1 MKGNRFILMLI
12 VLLSV
17 AVVSACGIDKVSHK
31 KTNDVDYT
39 VVAEI
44 EMPDEVKQ
52 IVEERK
58 EMPFKVTY
66 SDNQYTYII
75 VGYGKQ
81 KYEGYSIKVKEMYE
95 TKNAVCVK
103 TEFSGPEEY
112 TNTQVESYPYI
123 VMKIEYTDK
132 NVVFSE

>member
-1 MKGNRFILMLI
+1 MRKNRFLLMFI
-12 VLLSV
+12 VVLAVV
-17 AVVSACGIDKVSHK
+17 AVSACGIEKVSHK
-31 KTNDVDYT
+31 KTNDIDFT

-44 EMPDEVKQ
+44 EMPQEVKQ

-58 EMPFKVTY
+58 EAPFKVTY

-75 VGYGKQ
+75 VGYGRQ
-81 KYEGYSIKVKEMYE
+81 KYEGYSIRVKELYE
-95 TKNAVCVK
+95 TKNAICVK
-103 TEFSGPEEY
+103 TEFLGPEEY

>member
-1 MKGNRFILMLI
+1 MRRNRFVLTFI

-17 AVVSACGIDKVSHK
+17 AVVSACGIEKVSHK
-31 KTNDVDYT
+31 KTNDVDFT

-44 EMPDEVKQ
+44 EMPNEVKQ

-58 EMPFKVTY
+58 DMPFKVTY
-66 SDNQYTYII
+66 SDNKYTYII

-81 KYEGYSIKVKEMYE
+81 KYEGYSIKVKELYE
-95 TKNAVCVK
+95 TKNAICVK
-103 TEFSGPEEY
+103 TEFIGPDEY

-123 VMKIEYTDK
+123 VIKIEYTDK

>member
-1 MKGNRFILMLI
+1 MRKNRFALMFI

-17 AVVSACGIDKVSHK
+17 AVVSACGIEKVSHK
-31 KTNDVDYT
+31 KTNDVDFT

-44 EMPDEVKQ
+44 EMPNEVKQ
-52 IVEERK
+52 VIEERK
-58 EMPFKVTY
+58 ETPFKVTY

-81 KYEGYSIKVKEMYE
+81 KYEGYSIKVKELYE
-95 TKNAVCVK
+95 TKNAICVK

-123 VMKIEYTDK
+123 VIKIEYTDK

>member
-1 MKGNRFILMLI
+1 
-12 VLLSV
+12 
-17 AVVSACGIDKVSHK
+17 
-31 KTNDVDYT
+31 
-39 VVAEI
+39 
-44 EMPDEVKQ
+44 MPQEVKQ

-58 EMPFKVTY
+58 EAPFKVTY

-75 VGYGKQ
+75 VGYGRQ
-81 KYEGYSIKVKEMYE
+81 KYEGYSIRVKELYE
-95 TKNAVCVK
+95 TKNAICVK
-103 TEFSGPEEY
+103 TEFLGPEEY

>member
-1 MKGNRFILMLI
+1 MRKNRFMLTLI
-12 VLLSV
+12 VVLSV
-17 AVVSACGIDKVSHK
+17 VVVSACGLEKVSYK
-31 KTNDVDYT
+31 KVSDVDFT

-44 EMPDEVKQ
+44 EMPTEVKQ

-81 KYEGYSIKVKEMYE
+81 KYKGYNIKVKEMYE
-95 TKNAVCVK
+95 TKNAICVK
-103 TEFSGPEEY
+103 TEFSGPQEY
-112 TNTQVESYPYI
+112 TNAQVASYPYI
-123 VMKIEYTDK
+123 VIKIEYTDK

>member
-1 MKGNRFILMLI
+1 MRRNRFILMLV

-17 AVVSACGIDKVSHK
+17 IVVSACGIEKVSKK
-31 KTNDVDYT
+31 KTNDVDFT

-44 EMPDEVKQ
+44 EMPTEVKQ

-81 KYEGYSIKVKEMYE
+81 KYDGYSIKVKEMYE
-95 TKNAVCVK
+95 TKNAICVK
-103 TEFSGPEEY
+103 TEFSGPQEY
-112 TNTQVESYPYI
+112 TNTEIESYPYI
-123 VMKIEYTDK
+123 VMKIEYTNK

>member
-1 MKGNRFILMLI
+1 MRRNRFVLTFI

-17 AVVSACGIDKVSHK
+17 AVVSACGIEKVSHK
-31 KTNDVDYT
+31 KTNDVDFT

-44 EMPDEVKQ
+44 EMPNEVKQ

-58 EMPFKVTY
+58 DMPFKVTY
-66 SDNQYTYII
+66 SDNKYTYII

-81 KYEGYSIKVKEMYE
+81 KYEGYSIKVKELYE
-95 TKNAVCVK
+95 TKNAICVK
-103 TEFSGPEEY
+103 TEFSGPDEY

-123 VMKIEYTDK
+123 VIKIEYTDK

>member
-1 MKGNRFILMLI
+1 MRKNRFVLMMI
-12 VLLSV
+12 VV
-17 AVVSACGIDKVSHK
+17 AAVIAVSACGIEKISNR
-31 KTNDVDYT
+31 KTNDVDFT

-44 EMPDEVKQ
+44 EMPTEIKQ

-58 EMPFKVTY
+58 ENPFKVTY

-81 KYEGYSIKVKEMYE
+81 KYDGYSIQVKELYE
-95 TKNAVCVK
+95 TKNAICVK
-103 TEFSGPEEY
+103 TEFRGPEEY
-112 TNTQVESYPYI
+112 TSTETETYPYI
-123 VMKIEYTDK
+123 VIKIEYTDK

>member
-1 MKGNRFILMLI
+1 MRRNRFVLTFI

-17 AVVSACGIDKVSHK
+17 AVVSACGIEKVSHK
-31 KTNDVDYT
+31 KTNDVDFT

-44 EMPDEVKQ
+44 EMPNEVKQ

-58 EMPFKVTY
+58 DMPFKVTY
-66 SDNQYTYII
+66 SDNKYTYII

-81 KYEGYSIKVKEMYE
+81 KYEGYSIKVKELYE
-95 TKNAVCVK
+95 TKNAICVK
-103 TEFSGPEEY
+103 TEFSGPDEY

-123 VMKIEYTDK
+123 VIKIEYTDK
-132 NVVFSE
+132 NVVFSK